1 MAPASFRSDPLLMS
15 SPNPQ
20 PSLRRAAATP
30 SPPTAP
36 HSYPHVRHDDVRRH
50 PATGTIP
57 SMEWWS
63 PELVTVTAMFAAV
76 AGFLWTLHR
85 DMRGLSERVASDMR
99 GLSERIA
106 RVEGLLEGM
115 RPTVA
120 AGADQAADSR

>member
-1 MAPASFRSDPLLMS
+1 M
-15 SPNPQ
+15 
-20 PSLRRAAATP
+20 
-30 SPPTAP
+30 
-36 HSYPHVRHDDVRRH
+36 RRH

-99 GLSERIA
+99 GLSERVAGDMRGLSERIA

-120 AGADQAADSR
+120 AGVDQAADSR